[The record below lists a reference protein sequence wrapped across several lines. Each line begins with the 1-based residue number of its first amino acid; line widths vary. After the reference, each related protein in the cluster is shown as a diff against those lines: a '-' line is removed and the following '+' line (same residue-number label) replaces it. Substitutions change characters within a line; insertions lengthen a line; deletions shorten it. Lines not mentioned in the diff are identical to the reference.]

1 MNSRKPPRTSIK
13 SPSPQEINALW
24 IAGSQG
30 RYAEAA
36 ALARTMTARFPQ
48 FGYGWTVLGAMLKQ
62 MGRDVDALAAMR
74 KAEALTPND
83 VEIHYNLGLTLNDL
97 GRLDEA
103 VASYRRALEIKPDYA
118 EAHYNLGNT
127 LKELG
132 RLDEA
137 EASYRWTLQIRPD
150 DAAAHNNLG
159 LTLHDLD
166 RLDEAEACYRR
177 ALEIRPDDAGAHY
190 NLGNTLQELGQ
201 LDGAVAS
208 YRRALQIWPD
218 YAEAHNNLGNALNDL
233 GRLDEAEACYRSAL
247 QIKPDYAEAHN
258 NLGNTLTK
266 LGRLDEAVA
275 SYRRVLAIKPDHA
288 EAHNNLSC
296 TLNDLGRLDDA
307 VASCRRALAIKPD
320 YAEAH
325 SNLGNAF
332 KNLGQ
337 LDDAVASFR
346 RALEIKPDFE
356 EAYSNLLFCLIHGE
370 AANAQEQFSEHCR
383 FAEQFEAPLRSS
395 WPQHTHSRN
404 PDRCLQVGFVSGDFR
419 NHAVANFIEPVLAHL
434 AGRPQLSLHA
444 YYNYP
449 VEDRVTQRLRRHI
462 THWHPIVGLSDVAL
476 AQKIREDGIDILIDL
491 SGHTGDNCLL
501 AFARKPAPV
510 QISWMGYP
518 GTTGLNA
525 MDYYLADRY
534 FLPPG
539 QFDDQFTE
547 KIVRLPASAPFL
559 PFDDAPPVNAL
570 PALGNGYVT
579 FGSFNHRRK
588 LSSSVIVLWSQI
600 LRALPSSRMVLGA
613 MPQAGGNDTLIEWF
627 AREGIARERLSFY
640 PGCPIKDYLGLHHQ
654 VDLCLDAFPYPGGT
668 TSCHAL
674 WMGVP
679 TLTMTGSTPA
689 SRQGAVLPNH
699 VGLEAFV
706 ARNKTEFVEKGL
718 FWADHLTELAKIRD
732 GLRERFGQS
741 AMGRPD
747 LIAEALERALRT
759 MWQRWC
765 AGLPAESFEVNR
777 QDMDNAMQE
786 ANT

>member
-1 MNSRKPPRTSIK
+1 MSHRKTNLKQK
-13 SPSPQEINALW
+13 SPGQQEINTLMAMFER
-24 IAGSQG
+24 G
-30 RYAEAA
+30 RYFEAA
-36 ALARTMTARFPQ
+36 TLAETMTARFPQ
-48 FGYGWTVLGAMLKQ
+48 QEFGWMALGMALKQ

-74 KAEALTPND
+74 KVEALTPND
-83 VEIHYNLGLTLNDL
+83 FEVHFNLGILLDGL
-97 GRLDEA
+97 GRQDEA
-103 VASYRRALEIKPDYA
+103 EVSYRRALQIKPNYAETHYNLGNTLKGMGRLAEAESCYRRALKIKPDYA
-118 EAHYNLGNT
+118 EAHTNLGAV
-127 LKELG
+127 LQDLG
-132 RLDEA
+132 K
-137 EASYRWTLQIRPD
+137 
-150 DAAAHNNLG
+150 
-159 LTLHDLD
+159 
-166 RLDEAEACYRR
+166 
-177 ALEIRPDDAGAHY
+177 
-190 NLGNTLQELGQ
+190 

-208 YRRALQIWPD
+208 YRRALAIKPD
-218 YAEAHNNLGNALNDL
+218 YAETHYNLGMALQDL
-233 GRLDEAEACYRSAL
+233 GRLDDAVASYRRAL
-247 QIKPDYAEAHN
+247 AIKPDYADAHYNLGAALHDQGQLDAAVASCRRALAIKPDYAEAHN

-706 ARNKTEFVEKGL
+706 ARNKTEFVEKSL